1 MGKLKIKVSPRDMS
15 KIKVIIA
22 KNKLNRAKHMK
33 IWPNL
38 RIQVGKPHP
47 NLMKIG
53 EHDLMSMG
61 NKPITLDLKNN
72 VKMMSKTSIST
83 IWLSIFINNSRFR
96 HQIKNLRPYLES
108 GHQNTSSYVVKCQK
122 SIVDMLI
129 VDMRRCGKYKETLRK
144 FHYSLEALE
153 RNSRVQEGDLGELSA
168 RDTGI
173 PSASDCSQVILVWCS
188 TTGCDPRLDW
198 DRYLCEWA

>member
-1 MGKLKIKVSPRDMS
+1 MMGKSKFKVRPRDMS
-15 KIKVIIA
+15 KIKVIRA
-22 KNKLNRAKHMK
+22 KNKLNRAKQMK

-61 NKPITLDLKNN
+61 NKPITLDLKNH
-72 VKMMSKTSIST
+72 VKKMSKTSIST

-122 SIVDMLI
+122 SIVNMLI
-129 VDMRRCGKYKETLRK
+129 VDMHRCGKYKETLRN
-144 FHYSLEALE
+144 FHCSLQALE
-153 RNSRVQEGDLGELSA
+153 RSSRVLEGDLGELPA

-173 PSASDCSQVILVWCS
+173 HLASYYSQVIFIWCS
-188 TTGCDPRLDW
+188 TTGCDPRIDW
-198 DRYLCEWA
+198 

>member
-1 MGKLKIKVSPRDMS
+1 MMGKSKFKVRPRDVS
-15 KIKVIIA
+15 KTKDIRA
-22 KNKLNRAKHMK
+22 KNKLNGAKQMK

-38 RIQVGKPHP
+38 RTQVGKPCP

-53 EHDLMSMG
+53 EHDLISMG

-83 IWLSIFINNSRFR
+83 IWLSIFINNLRCR
-96 HQIKNLRPYLES
+96 HQNKNLRPYLES

-129 VDMRRCGKYKETLRK
+129 VDMHRCGKYKETLRN
-144 FHYSLEALE
+144 FHYSLQALE
-153 RNSRVQEGDLGELSA
+153 RSSRVLEGDLGELSV
-168 RDTGI
+168 RNTGI
-173 PSASDCSQVILVWCS
+173 PLASDCSQVIF
-188 TTGCDPRLDW
+188 
-198 DRYLCEWA
+198 A